1 MDRQNDGWIERM
13 FDGQKECL
21 MDRSTLPEVQPS
33 STLETVFD
41 DEEDDDEEDDD
52 EETMDGEVREEAEA

>member
-1 MDRQNDGWIERM
+1 MDRQT
-13 FDGQKECL
+13 ECL
-21 MDRSTLPEVQPS
+21 MDRLPEVQPS

-41 DEEDDDEEDDD
+41 DDDDDDDDEEDDD